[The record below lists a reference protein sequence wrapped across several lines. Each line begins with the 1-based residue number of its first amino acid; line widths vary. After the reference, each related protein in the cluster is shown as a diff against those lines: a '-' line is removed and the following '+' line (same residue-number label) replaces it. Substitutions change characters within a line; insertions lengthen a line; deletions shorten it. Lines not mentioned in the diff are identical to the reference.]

1 MKRYAKKGDWVQVQQ
16 IVLEPNQRSP
26 KVPEDTRKVPL
37 VLLVKGFLTSGAK
50 EGDKVTITTVIGR
63 EVIGELVALCPSYS
77 HSFGPAPRELVSIG
91 TELRRILKD
100 DK

>member
-1 MKRYAKKGDWVQVQQ
+1 MSSYAKKGDWVQIRQ
-16 IVLEPNQRSP
+16 IVLEPGERSP
-26 KVPEDTRKVPL
+26 QVPKDTSKVPL
-37 VLLVKGFLTSGAK
+37 VLLVKGFLTSDAK
-50 EGDKVTITTVIGR
+50 LGEKVTITTVIGR
-63 EVIGELVALCPSYS
+63 EIAGELVALCPSYS